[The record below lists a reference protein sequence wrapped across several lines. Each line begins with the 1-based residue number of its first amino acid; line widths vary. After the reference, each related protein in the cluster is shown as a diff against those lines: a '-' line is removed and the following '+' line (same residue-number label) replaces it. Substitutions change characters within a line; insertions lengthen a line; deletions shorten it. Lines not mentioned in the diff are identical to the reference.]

1 MKIVM
6 AILRFKPAI
15 GGGEE
20 HVYQISK
27 RLIKRGHEVVVYTSD
42 LATHYPKPTYL
53 NGVVV
58 GEGNYDGI
66 LVKRFHALCFVKE
79 YPILKGFFKSLLS
92 ESPDIIHAHGFGYFP
107 CDVASLICHI
117 RDIPFILTTHGF
129 FPSSTPANRLLTT
142 LYLRFAKSCLLRE
155 ARRIICVSS
164 SDRSYYSRLT
174 DPNKIVVIPNGID
187 IDYWYALPR
196 KGLFRDKWSIRGP
209 IIGSIGRIVWA
220 KGFQY
225 LIKATPMILKEI
237 PNAKIVI
244 VGQDFGYLTELK
256 ELAYRL
262 RVHESVI
269 FTGPLRAEEV
279 KEFYVDSD
287 VIAIPSI
294 FEGLPSVALEAMACG
309 KPIVASD
316 VGGLCEILEDGLN
329 GFLVKPGN
337 SDELARAII
346 TLLKN
351 DELRE
356 KIGSLNRAE
365 VVKYSWDRIVDQI
378 EKVYYEVLAHG

>member
-27 RLIKRGHEVVVYTSD
+27 RLIMRGHEVIVYTSD

-53 NGVVV
+53 KGKEFEEGDYNGVP
-58 GEGNYDGI
+58 
-66 LVKRFHALCFVKE
+66 VKRFHAICLVKE
-79 YPILKGFFKSLLS
+79 YPVLNGYFRALLR
-92 ESPDIIHAHGFGYFP
+92 EKPDIIHAHGFGYFP
-107 CDVASLICHI
+107 CDVASLICRI

-129 FPSSTPANRLLTT
+129 FPASTPSNRLLTT
-142 LYLRFAKSCLLRE
+142 LYLRFAKSCLLRW
-155 ARRIICVSS
+155 AKRIICVSS
-164 SDRSYYSRLT
+164 TDRGYYSRLT
-174 DPNKIVVIPNGID
+174 DPSKIVIIPNGID
-187 IDYWYALPR
+187 IDYWRILPR
-196 KGLFRDKWSIRGP
+196 KGLFRDKYGIRGP

-225 LIKATPMILKEI
+225 LIKATPMILKEF

-262 RVHESVI
+262 RVHGSVI

-279 KEFYVDSD
+279 KEFYIDSD
-287 VIAIPSI
+287 VVVIPSI
-294 FEGLPSVALEAMACG
+294 YETFGIVALEAMACG
-309 KPIVASD
+309 KPIVASHI
-316 VGGLCEILEDGLN
+316 GGLREILKDGVN

-337 SDELARAII
+337 SDELARSII
-346 TLLKN
+346 ALLKK
-351 DELRE
+351 DDLRE

-365 VVKYSWDRIVDQI
+365 VIKYSWDRIVDQI
-378 EKVYYEVLAHG
+378 EEVYYEVLAHG